1 MKGQPKDH
9 HLAKEG
15 VGAEMMKILSDLIV
29 LSMRLSCEIGMTP
42 F

>member
-15 VGAEMMKILSDLIV
+15 VGAEMKILSDLIV